1 MSVDGSANP
10 SLNGRF
16 CCRASFYRYC
26 TMTYPHLRSQVAPF
40 ACPPGH
46 PPIHSPRR
54 LRHYLIGT
62 PDDTQHA
69 IDRLHLLGY
78 LERISWSHAIDIPE
92 NGLIIRPDSG
102 DVLRY
107 SQRDRPNS

>member
-1 MSVDGSANP
+1 
-10 SLNGRF
+10 
-16 CCRASFYRYC
+16 
-26 TMTYPHLRSQVAPF
+26 MTYPHLRSQVAPF
-40 ACPPGH
+40 ACFPDLPLAVTQR
-46 PPIHSPRR
+46 RR
-54 LRHYLIGT
+54 LRHYLVGT

-78 LERISWSHAIDIPE
+78 LERVNWSHAIDIPE

-107 SQRDRPNS
+107 SQRDRPSA